1 MCKLMWRRSTA
12 GFTMIEVLV
21 TLVIMMIGLLG
32 IAGLMAQ
39 GQRASFE
46 AYQRQ
51 QALGVEAAGRA

>member
-1 MCKLMWRRSTA
+1 MPVTTSTSVCCRQP

-21 TLVIMMIGLLG
+21 TMVILMIGLLG

-39 GQRASFE
+39 GQRTSFE

-51 QALGVEAAGRA
+51 QALA